1 MLFGIDFF
9 KRGKNMLTQ
18 APKGTRDVTPS
29 QSHQWQYVEAIARD
43 VAELYGFNEVRT
55 PVFEHTE
62 LFLRGVGSTTDVVQK
77 EMYTFEDKGQR
88 SITLKPEGTAGAAR
102 AYIEHGMQVLPQPVK
117 MYYFTPVFRYEK
129 PQAGRL
135 REHHQF
141 GVEAFGGASAVL
153 DAEVILLATQFF
165 EKVGLKG
172 LKASINSI
180 GCPNCRGNYSK
191 ALIEYFSQH
200 KESLCPTCLER
211 LNKNPLRILDC
222 KEEGCKHIIKDAPLI
237 SGYLC
242 DECSTHFELLQKS
255 LKEAGLEF
263 EIDPMIVRGLD
274 YYTKTVFEI
283 IATIDG
289 NPLTVCGGGRYDG
302 LIEELGGPKTC
313 GVGFGLGIERLL
325 LILEK
330 EGLLPDGN
338 RTADVFIAYMGEDAA
353 AKAVAISRELRDK
366 DIKVQ
371 TEYNARSFKAQFKSA
386 DKNKAKFVIIL
397 GAEEIANG
405 AAKVKCMGTGE
416 ELTVAFDVLAET
428 TKDLVMEALRK
439 AFEKAVEQLIREE
452 QEQMCSL

>member
-1 MLFGIDFF
+1 
-9 KRGKNMLTQ
+9 MLTQ
-18 APKGTRDVTPS
+18 APKGTRDVTPL
-29 QSHQWQYVEAIARD
+29 QSYQWQYVEIVARE
-43 VAELYGFNEVRT
+43 VAKLNGFNEVRT

-141 GVEAFGGASAVL
+141 GVEAFGGSSPVL
-153 DAEVILLATQFF
+153 DAEVILLAAQFF
-165 EKVGLKG
+165 ERVGLKG

-180 GCPNCRGNYSK
+180 GCPKCRGNYSK
-191 ALIEYFSQH
+191 ALIEYFSAH

-222 KEEGCKHIIKDAPLI
+222 KEEGCKHVIKDAPVI
-237 SGYLC
+237 TGYLC
-242 DECSTHFELLQKS
+242 EECNTHFALLQKC
-255 LKEAGLEF
+255 LKEAGLEY

-283 IATIDG
+283 IATVEG

-313 GVGFGLGIERLL
+313 GVALAWELKGFCLYLKGKVFCPVMIVAQTFSL
-325 LILEK
+325 LIWVMMQ
-330 EGLLPDGN
+330 GQGQWQ
-338 RTADVFIAYMGEDAA
+338 Y
-353 AKAVAISRELRDK
+353 AV
-366 DIKVQ
+366 
-371 TEYNARSFKAQFKSA
+371 SFAP
-386 DKNKAKFVIIL
+386 
-397 GAEEIANG
+397 
-405 AAKVKCMGTGE
+405 
-416 ELTVAFDVLAET
+416 TV
-428 TKDLVMEALRK
+428 
-439 AFEKAVEQLIREE
+439 
-452 QEQMCSL
+452 